1 MSFKFEFIQ
10 KVKEI
15 HEKALDNNLAEQK
28 ARSQAETY
36 IKRYFDE
43 FQTQLRKF
51 IVNGILSIDTNK
63 HGENSEFFKMELG
76 QNSLSFED
84 SKEEKVIKVFINK
97 EDYDRL
103 SFNGEKM
110 ASHKFQTEL
119 SEELLDI
126 YLKESFG
133 ASLGV

>member
-1 MSFKFEFIQ
+1 MSFKAEFIQ

-28 ARSQAETY
+28 ARSEAENY

-43 FQTQLRKF
+43 FQTELRKF
-51 IVNGILSIDTNK
+51 VANGILSIDTNK
-63 HGENSEFFKMELG
+63 YGKNEEFFKMELG
-76 QNSLSFED
+76 RNSLAFED
-84 SKEEKVIKVFINK
+84 GKEEKIIKVYINK
-97 EDYDRL
+97 EEYDRL
-103 SFNGEKM
+103 SFNSEKM

-119 SEELLDI
+119 SEELLDV

-133 ASLGV
+133 ATLGM